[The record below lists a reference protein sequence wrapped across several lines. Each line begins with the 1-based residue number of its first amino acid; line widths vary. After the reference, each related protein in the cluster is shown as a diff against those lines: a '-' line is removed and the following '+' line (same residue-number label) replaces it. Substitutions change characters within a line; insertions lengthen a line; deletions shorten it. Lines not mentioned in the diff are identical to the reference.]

1 VYSKTPEAEKANTA
15 SHKAKWQIRFVI
27 HATTGFTKLD
37 GKRFEMYGLRMK
49 LNCGAKRH
57 HYSKFNVGRSMFD
70 VHFFSVNLP
79 QSPGVNIS

>member
-15 SHKAKWQIRFVI
+15 SHKAKWQIYFVI
-27 HATTGFTKLD
+27 HATTEFTKLD

-49 LNCGAKRH
+49 LNCRAKRH
-57 HYSKFNVGRSMFD
+57 HYSMFNVGRSVFD